1 VTFLGHGR
9 NGDARLAEQAELYEV
24 VCNDV
29 NLSLKEHK
37 DAAAAK
43 AWIKAQPFMIE
54 YSKTT
59 PEYDNSLGRWV
70 SFAFLEAEAASF

>member
-1 VTFLGHGR
+1 VTSLRHGR
-9 NGDARLAEQAELYEV
+9 NGDAHLAEQAELHEI

-29 NLSLKEHK
+29 NLSLKAGK

-43 AWIKAQPFMIE
+43 AWIKAQLFIIE

-70 SFAFLEAEAASF
+70 NFAFL